1 MPNVFE
7 LTDEELFVPAS
18 DCTFKMTP
26 KNSDEQIYMNIR
38 PSSFMIGNSQENP
51 FTVEPGYLGEI
62 ITGLVE
68 NTYWK
73 H

>member
-26 KNSDEQIYMNIR
+26 KNSDEQIYMMFH
-38 PSSFMIGNSQENP
+38 PWFFMIGNSQETP
-51 FTVEPGYLGEI
+51 FQPPSTFSVEPGYSGEI
-62 ITGLVE
+62 ITG
-68 NTYWK
+68 
-73 H
+73 